1 MKNDAR
7 TKYVEGVKSKSH
19 HLYKTWDAMKG
30 RCYRKSDPSYPRY
43 GGRGITVCRRW
54 RNSFSSFV
62 QDMGAKP
69 DGFQL
74 ERMDNDKGY
83 FPENCCWASRSEQ
96 ARNRRSNNL
105 LTFKGETRPI
115 IEWAEITGLNPSTI
129 SIRTNRLGWSVE
141 KTLTTPSRSGGI
153 MLTYKGETRPISEW
167 AILQGI
173 SAETIY
179 QRIKNPGWSVSDALT
194 KPSKRK
200 SV

>member
-1 MKNDAR
+1 
-7 TKYVEGVKSKSH
+7 
-19 HLYKTWDAMKG
+19 
-30 RCYRKSDPSYPRY
+30 
-43 GGRGITVCRRW
+43 
-54 RNSFSSFV
+54 
-62 QDMGAKP
+62 
-69 DGFQL
+69 
-74 ERMDNDKGY
+74 MDNDKGY